1 MFEQYLKI
9 EAKGSSCSASGDASK
24 TLAAARTSTGL
35 PIQVS
40 LRLAE
45 PPAVSCV
52 CLQIPDGLHAKDSE
66 VLAAHGDSVL
76 IVVSIEDE
84 HDYTTDYFVYNA
96 GAAAA
101 DPPRLPSLSLLPPFH
116 LVYHGTGLVRRG
128 EDELVVAQLQTV
140 SSARSEPGTP
150 ELMRVAD
157 LSLFRAAE
165 WSVRRLQIRFR
176 DTSEVRKLPS
186 FWSAVVPVSDRLLCW
201 VDLRCLGVVLCD
213 VFEETPRLQYLPLPR
228 DNIWGQPSNRNVCV
242 TAGGNMLKFVNIFP
256 RCCCGG
262 AGASHCERS
271 RHAYTIHTWTMRNVL
286 ILVVGVMVH

>member
-1 MFEQYLKI
+1 
-9 EAKGSSCSASGDASK
+9 
-24 TLAAARTSTGL
+24 
-35 PIQVS
+35 
-40 LRLAE
+40 
-45 PPAVSCV
+45 
-52 CLQIPDGLHAKDSE
+52 
-66 VLAAHGDSVL
+66 VL

-157 LSLFRAAE
+157 LSLFRAGE
-165 WSVRRLQIRFR
+165 W
-176 DTSEVRKLPS
+176 KLPS